1 MKWVVQCNIK
11 WVGHGCM
18 KWVDHGCMKW
28 VDQGYMKRESR
39 LHEMGE
45 VMATLKWGA
54 RLHGMGGSS
63 YRK

>member
-1 MKWVVQCNIK
+1 
-11 WVGHGCM
+11 M

-45 VMATLKWGA
+45 VMATLKRGA